1 MSWKKLLQSN
11 SVHRHN
17 ASRQELNDI
26 RRLVAR
32 DLADAAIPALS
43 EDRRFATAYNAA
55 LQTAKMAV
63 ACAGYRVASVPGH
76 HRLTLEGAKLSLG
89 KQAEQ
94 LADYFDACRR
104 KRNEIDYTGATIAT
118 TTEADE
124 LVFHAKSFLKMVEE
138 WIETNH
144 PMMRG

>member
-17 ASRQELNDI
+17 ASRQELSDI

-55 LQTAKMAV
+55 LQTAKMAI
-63 ACAGYRVASVPGH
+63 ACAGYRIASVPGH
-76 HRLTLEGAKLSLG
+76 HRLTFEGAKLSLG

-138 WIETNH
+138 WIETTH
-144 PMMRG
+144 PMMRA

>member
-11 SVHRHN
+11 SVHRHTT
-17 ASRQELNDI
+17 SRQELTEI

-32 DLADAAIPALS
+32 DLADATIPALS

-55 LQTAKMAV
+55 LQTAKMAI

-76 HRLTLEGAKLSLG
+76 HRLTFEGAKLSVG
-89 KQAEQ
+89 KGADQ

-104 KRNEIDYTGATIAT
+104 KRNEIDYTGAMIAT
-118 TTEADE
+118 ATEADE
-124 LVFHAKSFLKMVEE
+124 LLIHAKSFLEMVEA
-138 WIETNH
+138 WIETTH
-144 PMMRG
+144 PLMKH